1 MDAFN
6 NWRIDMMA
14 ECQGC
19 YVVRLSVY
27 SLLSRKKRFH
37 AMWRARVKTIVR
49 RLQNRRM
56 TETMVLSP
64 ILLKSSLSICLRNL
78 IRVTSTTAIG
88 SIRSRYT
95 RPLPPTVLAKIFGS
109 NKGKPFGKDAT
120 AGSDLQRTVN
130 FM

>member
-14 ECQGC
+14 ECQRC

-27 SLLSRKKRFH
+27 SLLSKKKRFY

-49 RLQNRRM
+49 RLQNQWM
-56 TETMVLSP
+56 TEMVLSP
-64 ILLKSSLSICLRNL
+64 ILSKSMLSICLKNL
-78 IRVTSTTAIG
+78 IRVTSTAAIG

-95 RPLPPTVLAKIFGS
+95 RALPPTVLTKIFGN

-120 AGSDLQRTVN
+120 TGSDLQRAVN
-130 FM
+130 FV